1 MTSLPKR
8 NGNNSVVMN
17 QFADI
22 PDRICPA
29 ILPQYNATLI
39 RQYNNNGRSNFTV
52 DLMLES
58 DPAALQALLS
68 IDVAIARYP
77 IISRLAN
84 KFVSFSMIYH
94 SYVDTY
100 LN

>member
-1 MTSLPKR
+1 
-8 NGNNSVVMN
+8 MN

-22 PDRICPA
+22 PDGICPET
-29 ILPQYNATLI
+29 LPQYNATLV

-58 DPAALQALLS
+58 DPAALQALMS
-68 IDVAIARYP
+68 INVAIAGYDR
-77 IISRLAN
+77 ISRLAN
-84 KFVSFSMIYH
+84 QFVSFSMIHH